1 MKKTLT
7 AVTLTLVMVFLVN
20 AFLSWG
26 PVLTMFI
33 PMIAA
38 KLFIKE

>member
-1 MKKTLT
+1 MRKVMIILI
-7 AVTLTLVMVFLVN
+7 LVLVSVSLVN

-38 KLFIKE
+38 KLLIKD